1 MKKKLICL
9 LLCAV
14 MATAIFAGCSDES
27 GFKVGYGRMDVTPA
41 ESVPLAGMGSSWE
54 PRRSNEVLNK
64 LYVTCVAFTDESD
77 NTVLMYHMDI
87 LNTYDSIYA
96 WIPDIAKATEVP
108 EGNIILAATHN
119 HSGPSINNK
128 EVPYMNEYRAL
139 FKQSLIDA
147 ALAALEDRKSAE
159 MYITSANPENLNF
172 VRHYVREDGSVHGEG
187 GSADEAHRYIG
198 HTVDVDDQ
206 LQLIKFTRKG
216 EKDILLMNWQGHPMG
231 HAEYRKAILS
241 DVDVIRQKVEA
252 ELDCQ
257 FAFFLGA
264 SGNVNS
270 SSQIPAE
277 QRTTDYVSHGN
288 AVAQEA
294 ITAAANF
301 AKAELDK
308 IHLLTDEVLAS
319 RKDGGSSAIPTTV
332 FSIGDVA
339 FLSAGFEMFCE
350 SSMEIKEAS
359 PFKMTFVVTCSNGD
373 FKYMPTLATYKYPS
387 YETGTATW
395 HVKGTAE
402 MLTDTYKDMLNQL
415 KTEK

>member
-9 LLCAV
+9 LLCSV
-14 MATAIFAGCSDES
+14 MTIAIFTGCSDAG
-27 GFKVGYGRMDVTPA
+27 GFRVGYGRVDVTPT

-54 PRRSNEVLNK
+54 PRRSDEVLNK
-64 LYVTCVAFTDESD
+64 LYVTCIAFTDEAD
-77 NTVLMYHMDI
+77 KTVLMYHMDI

-96 WIPDIAKATEVP
+96 WIPDIAQATEVP

-128 EVPYMNEYRAL
+128 EVEYMSEYRAM
-139 FKQSLIDA
+139 FKQALIDA
-147 ALAALEDRKSAE
+147 GLAALKDRKTAE
-159 MYITSANPENLNF
+159 MHITSSNPVNLNF
-172 VRHYVREDGSVHGEG
+172 VRHYVRADGTVHGEG
-187 GSADEAHRYIG
+187 GNADEAHKYIG

-216 EKDILLMNWQGHPMG
+216 GKDVLLMNFQGHPMG
-231 HAEYRKAILS
+231 HAEYRYAILS

-257 FAFFLGA
+257 FAYFLGA

-270 SSQIPAE
+270 TSPIPEE

-301 AKAELDK
+301 TKVNLGN
-308 IHLLTDEVLAS
+308 IQLLTEEVLAS
-319 RKDGGSSAIPTTV
+319 RKDGGGSLIPATV

-350 SSMEIKEAS
+350 SGQAIKEAS
-359 PFKMTFVVTCSNGD
+359 PFKMTFVATCSNGD
-373 FKYMPTLATYKYPS
+373 FKYMPTLATYKYVA

-402 MLTDTYKDMLNQL
+402 ELEETYKTLLNEL
-415 KTEK
+415 KTLQ